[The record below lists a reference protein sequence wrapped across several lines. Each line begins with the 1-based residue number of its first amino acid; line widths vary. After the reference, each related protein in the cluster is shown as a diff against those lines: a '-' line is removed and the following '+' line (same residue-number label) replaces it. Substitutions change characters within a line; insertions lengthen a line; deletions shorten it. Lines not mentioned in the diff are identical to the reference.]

1 MAASPDFYQQK
12 ARLIL
17 AQLPKGRGSRLRR
30 GVLQGIALGTEG
42 VVSEGYLH
50 QMARGHI
57 AHPGA
62 DKLLALSQQ
71 LQFPADWWSLPVE
84 AGPPPM
90 AEGAQQLI
98 AELMAL
104 PPAKCKTAIQRMRA
118 VLAELAAGGLG

>member
-1 MAASPDFYQQK
+1 MATAPNFYQQK

-17 AQLPKGRGSRLRR
+17 ALLPKGRGNRIRR
-30 GVLQGIALGTEG
+30 GVLQEIATGTAG

-62 DKLLALSQQ
+62 DKLLALAQQ
-71 LQFPADWWSLPVE
+71 LKFPADWWSLPVE
-84 AGPPPM
+84 AGPP
-90 AEGAQQLI
+90 ALVEGAQQLI

-104 PPAKCKTAIQRMRA
+104 PPPKRETAIQRMRT
-118 VLAELAAGGLG
+118 VLAELAA